1 MSQMKQWDVI
11 AVGDLFIDLVMT
23 GFPSLPGLG
32 EEGFAESLAK
42 ETGGGAANTACA
54 LAKLGSRSALFGVV
68 GGSEIEWF
76 RHCFAARG
84 VHTGM
89 VVADPAIPSAITVA
103 VSTPVDRIF
112 YTYYGSNALLPELLG
127 RPETLDHLSAARH
140 VHFAMPVAA
149 ALLTDLAKSLRAR
162 GTTTSI
168 DVGWQEKW
176 LDDARSR
183 EALAHV
189 DWFLPNEREAER
201 MTGESKPERML
212 EWFREQC
219 GCGVALKLGQEGS
232 AALVEH
238 RFTIVPSICVKPVDT
253 TGAGDCFDA
262 GFFYGVL
269 NRMPL
274 EQCLRIGNICGALST
289 ETVGGIAGSPT
300 LEQVQEYFAGRAF
313 AARDS

>member
-1 MSQMKQWDVI
+1 MSQMKQWDVA
-11 AVGDLFIDLVMT
+11 AVGDLCIDLVMT
-23 GFPSLPGLG
+23 GFRSLPELG
-32 EEGFAESLAK
+32 EEGFAESCGR
-42 ETGGGAANTACA
+42 ETGGGSANTSCA
-54 LAKLGSRSALFGVV
+54 LAKLGLRPALFGVV
-68 GGSEIEWF
+68 GADEMEWF
-76 RHCFAARG
+76 RHRFAARG
-84 VHTGM
+84 VDAGM
-89 VVADPAIPSAITVA
+89 VTAATAFSSAITVA

-112 YTYYGSNALLPELLG
+112 YSYYGPNVLLPELLK
-127 RPETLDHLSAARH
+127 RPETLDRLSAARH

-219 GCGVALKLGQEGS
+219 GCGVAIKLGPEGS

-262 GFFYGVL
+262 GFFYGLL
-269 NRMPL
+269 NGMPI

-289 ETVGGIAGSPT
+289 EAVGGIAGSPT
-300 LEQVQEYFAGRAF
+300 LEQVRDYFASLAF